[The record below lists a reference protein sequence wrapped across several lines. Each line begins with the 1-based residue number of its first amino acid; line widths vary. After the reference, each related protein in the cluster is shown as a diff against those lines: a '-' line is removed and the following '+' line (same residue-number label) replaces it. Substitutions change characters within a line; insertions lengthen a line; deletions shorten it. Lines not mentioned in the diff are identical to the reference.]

1 MARAW
6 VYKKRFERLVLMDK
20 NGNGRLTGAM
30 EMARQ
35 AGKDDIERRRK
46 LSLAAIL
53 WRPVLAGCGRK
64 KMMTMTTLVE
74 KVTQNLR
81 KRLARRCLKKSTGEL
96 NFSCESTNLSF

>member
-1 MARAW
+1 MGPW
-6 VYKKRFERLVLMDK
+6 
-20 NGNGRLTGAM
+20 G
-30 EMARQ
+30 
-35 AGKDDIERRRK
+35 
-46 LSLAAIL
+46 
-53 WRPVLAGCGRK
+53 PVLPGCGRK